1 MGSALL
7 TFIPRVLPLMLF
19 SKIQIPMWLLRWLE
33 YVPVAVMA
41 ALIGQELFMSDNQ
54 LVPITHN
61 AGSVGIPAYDCSSYL
76 DTQSAGNRIGRY
88 CGYDD
93 TAILDRIIAR
103 RFIRWRHSVMK
114 TLFSIVTER
123 DKMETEVFS
132 VSIFTRGRNDFNHE
146 Y

>member
-54 LVPITHN
+54 LVPITKN
-61 AGSVGIPAYDCSSYL
+61 AALWASLPTIAVAIWTRSLLGTVMVGIVAMMILRYW
-76 DTQSAGNRIGRY
+76 IG
-88 CGYDD
+88 
-93 TAILDRIIAR
+93 
-103 RFIRWRHSVMK
+103 
-114 TLFSIVTER
+114 
-123 DKMETEVFS
+123 
-132 VSIFTRGRNDFNHE
+132 
-146 Y
+146 

>member
-1 MGSALL
+1 MEVRWDVFWIIMGSALL

-61 AGSVGIPAYDCSSYL
+61 AALWASLPTIAVAIWTRSLLGTVLVGIVAMMIL
-76 DTQSAGNRIGRY
+76 RY
-88 CGYDD
+88 
-93 TAILDRIIAR
+93 
-103 RFIRWRHSVMK
+103 W
-114 TLFSIVTER
+114 IV
-123 DKMETEVFS
+123 
-132 VSIFTRGRNDFNHE
+132 
-146 Y
+146 

>member
-54 LVPITHN
+54 LVPITQN
-61 AGSVGIPAYDCSSYL
+61 AALWASLPTIAVAIWTRSLLGTVLVGIVAMMILRYW
-76 DTQSAGNRIGRY
+76 IG
-88 CGYDD
+88 
-93 TAILDRIIAR
+93 
-103 RFIRWRHSVMK
+103 
-114 TLFSIVTER
+114 
-123 DKMETEVFS
+123 
-132 VSIFTRGRNDFNHE
+132 
-146 Y
+146 